1 MVPRFVLSAGAVR
14 SLVLT
19 GLFAA
24 LALAVL
30 HFAPHSLAALPTL
43 PGWPGLATVHRLTRQ
58 VDPAVVLIFV
68 PLCALM
74 LAIVFEA
81 TRLSYR
87 GAMPETPRRPA
98 SPPSGEDAAD

>member
-1 MVPRFVLSAGAVR
+1 MVPRFILSAGAVR
-14 SLVLT
+14 SLLLT

-30 HFAPHSLAALPTL
+30 HFAPHSLAVL

-98 SPPSGEDAAD
+98 SPPPADDAAD